1 MSNDAD
7 LVDEGEFFMELNDG
21 RKFTAVTREK
31 KKVKLTLQSPSIE
44 DVRKARE
51 IIERYRE
58 SQGHDE
64 SRDLVCTEVVQI
76 ACIGCIQGVTEE
88 NVMAFISRFHRAS
101 RIIIECLRIIDIEGS
116 DLELIGI
123 DINSI
128 TDSEMY
134 EDEIPF

>member
-1 MSNDAD
+1 MANDAD

-21 RKFTAVTREK
+21 RKFTVVTRDK
-31 KKVKLTLQSPSIE
+31 KKVNLTLQSPSFQ
-44 DVRKARE
+44 DVRNARE

-58 SQGHDE
+58 SQGYDE
-64 SRDLVCTEVVQI
+64 RRDLVCTEVVQI

-88 NVMAFISRFHRAS
+88 NVMAFLSRFDRAS
-101 RIIIECLRIIDIEGS
+101 KIIVECLRIIDIEGS

-128 TDSEMY
+128 ADNEMY
-134 EDEIPF
+134 DDEIPF